1 MEKAELTFAVFLA
14 AFGLVQT
21 GANIYHLTRGSKAK
35 IALSSMS
42 MHGEL
47 PRDLP
52 DGQYVAKAWIMLG
65 FGLSFPRDVSSGN
78 SRRKLLRSSRAL
90 AARHPSGAAP
100 PDFRHDSGS
109 HRLWAALRPLLHVC
123 GGVNT
128 TRSAILYDASLSSV
142 R

>member
-65 FGLSFPRDVSSGN
+65 FGLSFLLATFLPGTHAVSFCV
-78 SRRKLLRSSRAL
+78 L
-90 AARHPSGAAP
+90 AA
-100 PDFRHDSGS
+100 
-109 HRLWAALRPLLHVC
+109 LWLHAILQALRHQTFATTVAAIVYGLPFVLYCMFV
-123 GGVNT
+123 GV
-128 TRSAILYDASLSSV
+128 
-142 R
+142 